1 MKSQLRRVA
10 GWLHYA
16 RDRDTIVTM
25 TEMPPDMANSDSS
38 TASVR
43 ATGSCLCGA
52 VRYEVTGTLRD
63 VVECHCAMCRKTHG
77 HIGAYTATPKG
88 GLRITEARGLKWYQ
102 SSENARRGF
111 CGECGGTLFFDPL
124 TKDYVAIAAGTL
136 DPPTGLKTVVQI
148 HVDSAGDYYRID
160 ESIRQ
165 RPD

>member
-1 MKSQLRRVA
+1 
-10 GWLHYA
+10 
-16 RDRDTIVTM
+16 M
-25 TEMPPDMANSDSS
+25 TTSEHTPPG
-38 TASVR
+38 VR

-88 GLRITEARGLKWYQ
+88 SMRLIEARDLKWYK

-111 CGECGGTLFFDPL
+111 CGECGGTLFFEPAN
-124 TKDYVAIAAGTL
+124 KDYIAIAAGTL

-148 HVDSAGDYYRID
+148 HVNSAGDYYPID
-160 ESIRQ
+160 PSIRQ